1 MTGKHWCFQCKYWR
15 YYSTLR
21 INHLS
26 CAEAVSLH
34 FLGETNMEYELQDI
48 RSFVKIAEVGSFHE
62 AAEALHL
69 SQPALS
75 RRIKKLEEGLG
86 TALLDRTT
94 RKVSL
99 TSVGRDF
106 LPKARRLLDDFD
118 DSILNIRELAERQIG
133 RVTLACIP
141 TAAFYFLPSVIRI
154 YNERYPKIRIR
165 LLDLSA
171 NEGLEAVLRGEADFG
186 INMMSGQHPDIE
198 FVPLVN
204 EPFVLACRRDH
215 ELAERSSVSWSELSD
230 YRLIGVGR
238 LSGNRMLLDHALSGL
253 SWRPQWFYEVQHLS
267 TSLGLVEAGLGVSAM
282 PSLAMP
288 AVDHPTLVSVPLID
302 PVVNRSLGLV
312 YRRGAS
318 LSPAA
323 EKFVSILLE
332 QWPQ

>member
-1 MTGKHWCFQCKYWR
+1 
-15 YYSTLR
+15 
-21 INHLS
+21 
-26 CAEAVSLH
+26 
-34 FLGETNMEYELQDI
+34 MEYELQDI
-48 RSFVKIAEVGSFHE
+48 RSFVKIAELGSFHE

-86 TALLDRTT
+86 TALLERTT
-94 RKVSL
+94 RRVGL

-106 LPKARRLLDDFD
+106 LPKARRLLDDFE
-118 DSILNIRELAERQIG
+118 DSILSIRELAERQTG
-133 RVTLACIP
+133 QVTLACIP
-141 TAAFYFLPSVIRI
+141 TAAFYFLPSVIRD

-171 NEGLEAVLRGEADFG
+171 NDGLEAVLRGEADFG

-198 FVPLVN
+198 FVSLVQ
-204 EPFVLACRRDH
+204 EHFVLACRRDH
-215 ELAERSSVSWSELSD
+215 ALANRKAVTWTELAEH
-230 YRLIGVGR
+230 RLIGVGR

-253 SWRPQWFYEVQHLS
+253 NLRPKWFYEVQHLS
-267 TSLGLVEAGLGVSAM
+267 TSLGMVEAGLGVSAM

-288 AVDHPTLVSVPLID
+288 TADHPTLVSVPLIE
-302 PVVNRSLGLV
+302 PQVTRTLGLV

-332 QWPQ
+332 QWPNR

>member
-1 MTGKHWCFQCKYWR
+1 
-15 YYSTLR
+15 
-21 INHLS
+21 
-26 CAEAVSLH
+26 V
-34 FLGETNMEYELQDI
+34 EYELQDI
-48 RSFVKIAEVGSFHE
+48 RSFVKIAELGSFHE
-62 AAEALHL
+62 AAEILHI
-69 SQPALS
+69 SQPALT
-75 RRIKKLEEGLG
+75 RRIKKLEQGLG
-86 TALLDRTT
+86 TPLLDRTT
-94 RKVSL
+94 RRVSL

-106 LPKARRLLDDFD
+106 FPKARRLLDDFE

-133 RVTLACIP
+133 QVTLACIP
-141 TAAFYFLPSVIRI
+141 TAAFYFLPSVIRL

-198 FVPLVN
+198 FLPLVK

-215 ELAERSSVSWSELSD
+215 ELATRKSVAWVELAE

-238 LSGNRMLLDHALSGL
+238 LSGNRMILDHALSGL
-253 SWRPQWFYEVQHLS
+253 SWRPKWFYEVQHLS
-267 TSLGLVEAGLGVSAM
+267 TSLGMVEAGLGISAM

-288 AVDHPTLVSVPLID
+288 AQGHPTLVSVPLTD
-302 PVVNRSLGLV
+302 PVVDRTLGLIS
-312 YRRGAS
+312 RRGAS

-323 EKFVSILLE
+323 EKFVAMLLE

>member
-1 MTGKHWCFQCKYWR
+1 M
-15 YYSTLR
+15 
-21 INHLS
+21 
-26 CAEAVSLH
+26 
-34 FLGETNMEYELQDI
+34 
-48 RSFVKIAEVGSFHE
+48 
-62 AAEALHL
+62 
-69 SQPALS
+69 
-75 RRIKKLEEGLG
+75 KKLEEGLG

-94 RKVSL
+94 RRVSL

-118 DSILNIRELAERQIG
+118 DSILNIRELAERQSG

-141 TAAFYFLPSVIRI
+141 TAAFYFLPSVIRL
-154 YNERYPKIRIR
+154 YNERYPQIRIR

-215 ELAERSSVSWSELSD
+215 ELAKRSAVTWSELSN

-288 AVDHPTLVSVPLID
+288 AVDHPTLVSIPLIE

-332 QWPQ
+332 QWEQ

>member
-1 MTGKHWCFQCKYWR
+1 M
-15 YYSTLR
+15 
-21 INHLS
+21 
-26 CAEAVSLH
+26 
-34 FLGETNMEYELQDI
+34 
-48 RSFVKIAEVGSFHE
+48 
-62 AAEALHL
+62 
-69 SQPALS
+69 
-75 RRIKKLEEGLG
+75 KKLEEGLG

-94 RKVSL
+94 RRVSL

-118 DSILNIRELAERQIG
+118 DSILNIRELAERQSG

-141 TAAFYFLPSVIRI
+141 TAAFYFLPSVIRL
-154 YNERYPKIRIR
+154 YNERYPQIRIR

-215 ELAERSSVSWSELSD
+215 ELAGRSSVTWSELSN

-288 AVDHPTLVSVPLID
+288 AVDHPTLVSVPLIE

-332 QWPQ
+332 QWEQCPPSFSQL

>member
-1 MTGKHWCFQCKYWR
+1 
-15 YYSTLR
+15 
-21 INHLS
+21 
-26 CAEAVSLH
+26 
-34 FLGETNMEYELQDI
+34 MEYELQDI
-48 RSFVKIAEVGSFHE
+48 RSFVKIAELGSFHE

-86 TALLDRTT
+86 TSLLERTT
-94 RKVSL
+94 RRVSL

-106 LPKARRLLDDFD
+106 LPKARRLLDDFE
-118 DSILNIRELAERQIG
+118 DSILSIRELAERQTG
-133 RVTLACIP
+133 QVTLACIP
-141 TAAFYFLPSVIRI
+141 TAAFYFLPSVIRD

-171 NEGLEAVLRGEADFG
+171 NDGLEAVLRGEADFG

-198 FVPLVN
+198 FVSLVQ
-204 EPFVLACRRDH
+204 EHFVLACRRDH
-215 ELAERSSVSWSELSD
+215 KLAGREAVTWTELAD

-253 SWRPQWFYEVQHLS
+253 NLRPKWFYEVQHLS
-267 TSLGLVEAGLGVSAM
+267 TSLGMVEAGLGVSAM

-288 AVDHPTLVSVPLID
+288 SADHPTLVSVPLIE
-302 PVVNRSLGLV
+302 PQVTRTLGLV

-332 QWPQ
+332 KWPNR

>member
-1 MTGKHWCFQCKYWR
+1 M
-15 YYSTLR
+15 
-21 INHLS
+21 N
-26 CAEAVSLH
+26 
-34 FLGETNMEYELQDI
+34 YELNDI
-48 RSFVKIAEVGSFHE
+48 RSFVKIAELGSFHE
-62 AAEALHL
+62 AADALHL

-75 RRIKKLEEGLG
+75 RRMKKLEEGLG

-94 RKVSL
+94 RRVSL

-118 DSILNIRELAERQIG
+118 DSILNIRELAERQSG

-141 TAAFYFLPSVIRI
+141 TAAFYFLPSVIRL
-154 YNERYPKIRIR
+154 YNERYPQIRIR

-215 ELAERSSVSWSELSD
+215 ELAERSSVTWSELSN

-288 AVDHPTLVSVPLID
+288 AVDHPTLVSVPLIE

-332 QWPQ
+332 QWEK